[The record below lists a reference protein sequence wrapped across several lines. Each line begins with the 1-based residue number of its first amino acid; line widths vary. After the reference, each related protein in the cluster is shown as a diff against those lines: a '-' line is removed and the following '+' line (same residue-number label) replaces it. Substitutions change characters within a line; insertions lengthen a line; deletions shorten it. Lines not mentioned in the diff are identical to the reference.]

1 MWRPVKDA
9 CLFFSFCFFL
19 LHFFVYVQV
28 PGALPARLP
37 GAVGV
42 QPGVPAVPVT
52 NPVARGWR
60 CPGGRG
66 AAPGRPPPWPRCP
79 PGLSSA
85 SCHPWSWR
93 SRAAVF
99 VSKLPCLCGWGAEQP
114 SHTHYFFPSVWD
126 CNNLQLLALFFCQ
139 NFSEEIFVLF

>member
-1 MWRPVKDA
+1 MKA
-9 CLFFSFCFFL
+9 SKGCLCFLFILLFL
-19 LHFFVYVQV
+19 VAFFVNDQV
-28 PGALPARLP
+28 PGALPAWLL
-37 GAVGV
+37 GAVRV
-42 QPGVPAVPVT
+42 QPGVPTVPVT
-52 NPVARGWR
+52 NPVARGWW
-60 CPGGRG
+60 CPGGSG
-66 AAPGRPPPWPRCP
+66 AAPCQPPPQPRCP

-126 CNNLQLLALFFCQ
+126 RNNLQLLALFFCQ